1 MGAAWETGMDE
12 QEQLEHRA
20 YFAMQG
26 ASGAAGNKGDWRND
40 VTAALRSDAPLST
53 FFREALASAIDGDM
67 SNFKLGIRLELH
79 ADNGKKKRNQDHFSG
94 TIIRREWM
102 EIGDWMASE
111 IEKGSTRATA
121 IIDAAKSF
129 SSSKEK
135 CDKALIYRDRVYNW
149 LSTVEGDCRWKGF
162 EKMGVCPEFYM
173 IELYHSRDARKP
185 RTKT

>member
-1 MGAAWETGMDE
+1 MGAVWEAGMDE
-12 QEQLEHRA
+12 QKQEQLELRA

-79 ADNGKKKRNQDHFSG
+79 ADNGKKKCNQDYFSG
-94 TIIRREWM
+94 KIIRREWM
-102 EIGDWMASE
+102 EIGDWMASK
-111 IEKGSTRATA
+111 IENGSTRANA

-135 CDKALIYRDRVYNW
+135 CDKALIYRNRVYNW
-149 LSTVEGDCRWKGF
+149 LSKVKDSEDWEGF
-162 EKMGVCPEFYM
+162 EKMGVCPETYM
-173 IELYHSRDARKP
+173 IEKFHSVEARKP
-185 RTKT
+185 KS